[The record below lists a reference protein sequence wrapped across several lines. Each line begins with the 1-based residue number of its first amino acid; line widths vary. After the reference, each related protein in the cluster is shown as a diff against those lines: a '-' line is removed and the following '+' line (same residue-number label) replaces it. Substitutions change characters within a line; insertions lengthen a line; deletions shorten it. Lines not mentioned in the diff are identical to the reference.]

1 MSPGQFRAGSV
12 AFGTLA
18 LFVSATVINL
28 AAALWLDGRGA
39 FSHIDTLFNADAP
52 WYLRGFVD
60 GSGTGTS
67 WGPRSL
73 VHPNVANLVHP
84 LVAALAW
91 FAEMF
96 GMSGDAASIRR
107 AIALA
112 VCPIAA
118 AAETAVTYGVLR
130 QHTADAALLA
140 AIGMV
145 SFSMVVFGATPE
157 SFGLTGLG
165 VALLFWGLE
174 RERETGR
181 RQRALLVVIGAFL
194 MSVTVTN
201 GVLFAIGIT
210 VHRWVRGQGALSL
223 RETALTLAAAL
234 CVTAGLAAT
243 IAAAQGRLQDYVLR
257 FEQLHEAPIVR
268 ELAGRERRAT
278 RTTMADH
285 VKHYAHRAWV
295 DVPRAFAYSFIPAP
309 PLVVTTPSASTTDA
323 PIAIS
328 FQRAAPD
335 WRRIGPFL
343 VVLGASALA
352 ALGRRGARP
361 LSMTALAL
369 LLFNW
374 GFHTFFGE
382 ELLLYSKHWTTA
394 AALLIFTLADGTMN
408 RSTPRRA
415 LLLAALV
422 LLGANTAYVLWWIGH
437 GLAPPLQP

>member
-1 MSPGQFRAGSV
+1 MSPGQSRAGSG
-12 AFGTLA
+12 ALGTLA
-18 LFVSATVINL
+18 LFVSATAINL

-84 LVAALAW
+84 LVAALAR
-91 FAEMF
+91 FADMF
-96 GMSGDAASIRR
+96 GMSGDPAAIRR

-118 AAETAVTYGVLR
+118 AAETTVIYRVLR
-130 QHTADAALLA
+130 PRSADAALLA

-145 SFSMVVFGATPE
+145 SFSMVIFGATPE

-165 VALLFWGLE
+165 VALLFWALE

-181 RQRALLVVIGAFL
+181 PQHALLVVIGAVL

-201 GVLFAIGIT
+201 GVPFAIGIA
-210 VHRWVRGQGALSL
+210 VHRWARGQRAFSL
-223 RETALTLAAAL
+223 REIALTLTAAL
-234 CVTAGLAAT
+234 CLTAGLAAA
-243 IAAAQGRLQDYVLR
+243 IAGAQGRLRDYVLR

-268 ELAGRERRAT
+268 ELAGREPRAM
-278 RTTMADH
+278 RTTMATRF
-285 VKHYAHRAWV
+285 KHYAYRAWV

-309 PLVVTTPSASTTDA
+309 PLVITTPSASATDA

-343 VVLGASALA
+343 VVLGASVLA
-352 ALGRRGARP
+352 ALGRHSIRP
-361 LSMTALAL
+361 LSVTALAL

-394 AALLIFTLADGTMN
+394 AALLIFTLADGTTSH
-408 RSTPRRA
+408 STLRRA
-415 LLLAALV
+415 LLLAVLV
-422 LLGANTAYVLWWIGH
+422 LLSANTVYVLWRIGH
-437 GLAPPLQP
+437 ALAPSIQP